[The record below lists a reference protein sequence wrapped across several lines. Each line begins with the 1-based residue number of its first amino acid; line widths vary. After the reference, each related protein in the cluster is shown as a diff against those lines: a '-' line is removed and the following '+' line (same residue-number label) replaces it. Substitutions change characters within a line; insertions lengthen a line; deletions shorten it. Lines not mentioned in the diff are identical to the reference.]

1 MNHLEKILILGIL
14 LITIASCTQKEKAD
28 RINYFT
34 PGTEWKDTNG
44 THINAHGGG
53 ILFREGVYYWFGEH
67 KIEGEK
73 GNRAQVGVHCYS
85 SEDLYNWK
93 DEGIALGVMPEGSGS
108 DIEKGSIIER
118 PKVIYNEKTKKYVM
132 WFHLELKNRKY
143 SSALSGVATSDK
155 VMGPYTYLK
164 SVRPN
169 AGHWPLNY
177 PDSFKIKPVNVD
189 GAVFTGGSIS
199 SPTHELNLVK
209 RDLDRGQMARDM
221 TLFKDDDGKA
231 YHIYSSEENSTLH
244 IALLD
249 EDYTS
254 HTGQYVRI
262 FADRFMEAP
271 AMFKKDGKYYL
282 IMSGCTGWAPNAA
295 RSAVADSIFGE
306 WKELGNPCLGEGAE
320 TTFES
325 QSTFVVRVVGT
336 DKYIYMGDRWCPENP
351 IGGTYVWLPI
361 NFTDN
366 GFAIEW
372 KDRWSLDDNNKN
384 VIFNSSVE

>member
-1 MNHLEKILILGIL
+1 MNQLKKVLILGIL
-14 LITIASCTQKEKAD
+14 LLAIEACTQKKVETD
-28 RINYFT
+28 NVFI
-34 PGTEWKDTNG
+34 PGAEWKDTDGN
-44 THINAHGGG
+44 HINAHGGG
-53 ILFREGVYYWFGEH
+53 ILYHEGIYYWFGEH
-67 KIEGEK
+67 KIEGKE
-73 GNRAQVGVHCYS
+73 GNRAQVGIHCYS

-108 DIEKGSIIER
+108 DIEKGAIIER
-118 PKVIYNEKTKKYVM
+118 PKVIYNEKTNKFVM
-132 WFHLELKNRKY
+132 WFHLELKGLKY
-143 SSALSGVATSDK
+143 SSALSGIATSDK
-155 VMGPYTYLK
+155 VTGPYTYLK

-177 PDSFKIKPVNVD
+177 PDSLKIKPVNID

-209 RDLDRGQMARDM
+209 RDFEKGQMARDM
-221 TLFKDDDGKA
+221 TLFRDDDGKA

-254 HTGQYVRI
+254 YTGQYVRV

-306 WKELGNPCLGEGAE
+306 WKELGNPCMGASAE

-325 QSTFVVRVVGT
+325 QSTFVLQVAGT
-336 DKYIYMGDRWCPENP
+336 DKYIYMGDRWRPENP
-351 IGGTYVWLPI
+351 IEGTYVWLPI
-361 NFTDN
+361 DFTGK
-366 GFAIEW
+366 GFTIEW
-372 KDRWSLDDNNKN
+372 KDRWSLDDINK
-384 VIFNSSVE
+384 